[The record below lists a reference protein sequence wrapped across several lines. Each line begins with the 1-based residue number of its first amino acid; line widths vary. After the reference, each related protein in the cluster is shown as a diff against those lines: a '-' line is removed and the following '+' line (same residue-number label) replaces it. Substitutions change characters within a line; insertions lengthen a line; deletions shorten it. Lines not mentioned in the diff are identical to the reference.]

1 MDDVTLALEAFA
13 YATLDDASGSV
24 ALLSRDGRIMAVNRA
39 WREHAEQCGA
49 DMGTV
54 GPGTDYLEVCTRSA
68 AAGCED
74 ARLALDGLHA
84 VLDGRSDSFRFTYDF
99 SFAGRPRWVEL
110 SARRLPGIG
119 GALVS
124 HIDTTVE
131 RDAQKAFESVG
142 TWSSAIVRESPDLYS
157 LNEPDGTVR
166 WISPSVERLLGWS
179 VTDLTGRNS
188 FGLVHPDD
196 LPGLA
201 AQAEINQQ
209 TPGPSP
215 PAVFRMQT
223 KTGDYRYVEATL
235 TNLTDDPAVRGMIVS
250 ARDVTDRVTF
260 EHELTRLASTDS
272 LTGLA
277 NRASL
282 LATLA
287 SRMAD
292 PQGAAVP
299 IAYVDLDG
307 FRLVNDSLGHAG
319 GDTLLVQVAER
330 LTASLAPGEVV
341 ARIGGDEFVVIL
353 SADEDPVICVR
364 RILAVFD
371 EPFAIGQQQAAFHAS
386 VGITSSRP
394 GQSVTPEELLSQ
406 ADTAMYSAK
415 ETAGLRW
422 RAFDE
427 SMRAKALR
435 HVAIAAEL
443 VQALRDGDIRP
454 DFQPV
459 YDLSDGRLV
468 GVEALA
474 RWHRAD
480 GSVWA
485 PRDFLEVCETSG
497 QAGDLGL
504 SMLDQSCRALAEWNQ
519 VSQPW
524 VAVNVAAEQFIDPTF
539 VDSIDEVLARYGLPA
554 HSLQL
559 EITES
564 QALDAMID
572 PTVLVRLNDRGIR
585 LALDDFGTGW
595 SSLARLAVMPV
606 SSLKIDR
613 SFVAAMLTDDTARAI
628 AESVAALARILGLQ
642 TVAEGV
648 ETTEQLAAVR
658 ELGVTTVQGYLTG
671 HPGAL
676 TDIRPRIDQV
686 TG

>member
-1 MDDVTLALEAFA
+1 M
-13 YATLDDASGSV
+13 
-24 ALLSRDGRIMAVNRA
+24 
-39 WREHAEQCGA
+39 
-49 DMGTV
+49 
-54 GPGTDYLEVCTRSA
+54 
-68 AAGCED
+68 
-74 ARLALDGLHA
+74 
-84 VLDGRSDSFRFTYDF
+84 
-99 SFAGRPRWVEL
+99 
-110 SARRLPGIG
+110 
-119 GALVS
+119 
-124 HIDTTVE
+124 
-131 RDAQKAFESVG
+131 
-142 TWSSAIVRESPDLYS
+142 RESPDLYS

-443 VQALRDGDIRP
+443 VQALVTATSVPTSSPCTTFPTAVSWAWRRSRAGI
-454 DFQPV
+454 
-459 YDLSDGRLV
+459 
-468 GVEALA
+468 A
-474 RWHRAD
+474 RTAASGLHATSSRCARRA
-480 GSVWA
+480 A
-485 PRDFLEVCETSG
+485 RQETSDCRCSTSPVG
-497 QAGDLGL
+497 RWRSGTRCHNHGL
-504 SMLDQSCRALAEWNQ
+504 PSTSRR
-519 VSQPW
+519 SSSS
-524 VAVNVAAEQFIDPTF
+524 IPTF